1 MNAQGNHFGTS
12 ARLVGGPNLK
22 MEIYSSC
29 RRSDFFHDTREREG
43 ERELALAVCHSCV
56 EPLRRHSRRLRAI
69 ATITNAQIRSMK
81 IEYKFEITL

>member
-29 RRSDFFHDTREREG
+29 RRSDFFHDTRERE
-43 ERELALAVCHSCV
+43 LALAVCHSCV

-69 ATITNAQIRSMK
+69 ATITNAQILYLK